1 MQIKEDHFITNINDF
16 IFELKATDKD
26 NIELLTFTFT
36 KYDKNHKSI
45 ILEKYETFYNFFD
58 IKFYHKL
65 FEIFNYIKD
74 NFNILDIRI
83 KDKYITV
90 PIEHIYTYDFIVLK
104 DNLLEKKQSI
114 INKNKEHNGI
124 IAPELSSDDI
134 KYGIMHT
141 LLNKDC
147 LMNIPINEID
157 YDIYKQYKYDK
168 NMIAL
173 CENEETRVIIIDEMI
188 NGKFKLIDGR
198 HRCFC
203 ANELGYTHIP
213 AIVTRRLRNLLIGND
228 KYKEIEIPKNGSF
241 KIII

>member
-26 NIELLTFTFT
+26 NIELLIFTFI
-36 KYDKNHKSI
+36 KYDKNDKNL
-45 ILEKYETFYNFFD
+45 ILEKYETFYNLFD
-58 IKFYHKL
+58 MNLYNRL
-65 FEIFNYIKD
+65 FEIFNYIKY

-83 KDKYITV
+83 KEKYITIPLNK
-90 PIEHIYTYDFIVLK
+90 PIIYDFIVLK
-104 DNLLEKKQSI
+104 DNLLERKQSI
-114 INKNKEHNGI
+114 INKNKEKSGI

-173 CENEETRVIIIDEMI
+173 CENEETRVIIIDCIE
-188 NGKFKLIDGR
+188 NNKFKLIDGR

-203 ANELGYTHIP
+203 VNELGFTHIP
-213 AIVTRRLRNLLIGND
+213 AIVTRRMRNLLIGSD
-228 KYKEIEIPKNGSF
+228 KYKEIEIPKKGSF
-241 KIII
+241 QVII

>member
-1 MQIKEDHFITNINDF
+1 MN
-16 IFELKATDKD
+16 L
-26 NIELLTFTFT
+26 
-36 KYDKNHKSI
+36 
-45 ILEKYETFYNFFD
+45 
-58 IKFYHKL
+58 YHRL
-65 FEIFNYIKD
+65 FEVFNYITN

-104 DNLLEKKQSI
+104 DNLLERKQSI
-114 INKNKEHNGI
+114 INKNKEKNGI

-134 KYGIMHT
+134 KYGIMHI
-141 LLNKDC
+141 LLAKDC
-147 LMNIPINEID
+147 LMNIPIKEID
-157 YDIYKQYKYDK
+157 YNIYKQYKYDK
-168 NMIAL
+168 NMIAF

-188 NGKFKLIDGR
+188 NDKFKLIDGN

-213 AIVTRRLRNLLIGND
+213 AIVTRRLRNLLITNN

-241 KIII
+241 QIII